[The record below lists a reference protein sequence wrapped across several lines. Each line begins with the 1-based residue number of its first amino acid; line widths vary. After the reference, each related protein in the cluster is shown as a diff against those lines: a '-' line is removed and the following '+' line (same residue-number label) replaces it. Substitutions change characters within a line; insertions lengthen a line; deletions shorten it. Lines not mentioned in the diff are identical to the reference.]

1 MATQL
6 IAVSTGAANSS
17 DLVVTSETTVGI
29 KDAAGPSIT
38 VGARVDVLLK
48 DDAGEYFLVASLSD
62 QVRAVILGAG
72 TYRLSRTA
80 TSAACG
86 AFSA

>member
-6 IAVSTGAANSS
+6 IAVSTGAADSS

-29 KDAAGPSIT
+29 KDAAGPAIT
-38 VGARVDVLLK
+38 PGARIDIKLK
-48 DDAGEYFLVASLSD
+48 DDAGQYFLVASLSD
-62 QVRAVILGAG
+62 QTRAVILGAG
-72 TYRLSRTA
+72 TYQLSRPA
-80 TSAACG
+80 TSPACG